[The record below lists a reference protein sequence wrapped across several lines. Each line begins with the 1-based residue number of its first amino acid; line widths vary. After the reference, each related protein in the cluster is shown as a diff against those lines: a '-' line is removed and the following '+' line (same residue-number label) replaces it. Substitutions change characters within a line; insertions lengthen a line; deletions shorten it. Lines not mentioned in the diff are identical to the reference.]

1 MNKYHTTSLLIPI
14 IAICLFFSACNNDDD
29 DSASSNKTDIQ
40 LVTGLYARQSP
51 NMQPLTLG
59 NPNVF
64 MDYNKVSVY
73 PIPTINQLSIS
84 ANYTHEIE
92 KIWLVPAEEDKI
104 YQDEDFNAVFNEY
117 TYKEES
123 ISNKAIIQIEDIN
136 ATDLSVNL
144 EDKAPGYYKVF
155 IKIEN
160 TIYWDNIYKVGNN
173 ENGDEVFNYWQ

>member
-1 MNKYHTTSLLIPI
+1 
-14 IAICLFFSACNNDDD
+14 
-29 DSASSNKTDIQ
+29 
-40 LVTGLYARQSP
+40 
-51 NMQPLTLG
+51 
-59 NPNVF
+59 